1 MKVVVTGHH
10 GYIGSALVP
19 VLIGGGHDVSG
30 LDAYYYEGCDLR
42 PGVDGARSVPLD
54 VRDVSAE
61 KFDGADAVVHLAAL
75 SNDPLGALSPEL
87 THEIN
92 CGGTLHVARCARE
105 AGVERFIF
113 SSSCSMYGA
122 AAEGAVDESAP
133 LQPLTAY
140 AESKVRAEE
149 GLRELAGDGFSPV
162 LMRNA
167 TAYGVSPRLRLDLVV
182 NNLAAWAFTTG
193 KVRILSDGTP
203 WRPLVHVQ
211 DIARAALRFLE
222 APAELVSGEAF
233 NVGGDSEN
241 YQVRELAEI
250 VERAVDG
257 CEIEYAGAGEPD
269 ARSYRVD
276 FGKLTTAFPDFELAW
291 SVERGVAELVDAYR
305 EIGLDEQTFL
315 GDRFIRLS
323 RLERLRQEGV
333 LDPSLRRTAGAHAVH

>member
-1 MKVVVTGHH
+1 
-10 GYIGSALVP
+10 
-19 VLIGGGHDVSG
+19 
-30 LDAYYYEGCDLR
+30 
-42 PGVDGARSVPLD
+42 
-54 VRDVSAE
+54 
-61 KFDGADAVVHLAAL
+61 
-75 SNDPLGALSPEL
+75 
-87 THEIN
+87 
-92 CGGTLHVARCARE
+92 
-105 AGVERFIF
+105 
-113 SSSCSMYGA
+113 
-122 AAEGAVDESAP
+122 
-133 LQPLTAY
+133 
-140 AESKVRAEE
+140 
-149 GLRELAGDGFSPV
+149 V

-211 DIARAALRFLE
+211 DIARAALRFVE

-250 VERAVDG
+250 VERAVGG

-333 LDPSLRRTAGAHAVH
+333 LDPSLRRAAGTHAVH